1 MLKDLLLR
9 NRSYRR
15 FEQEVRISEEELT
28 ELVGL
33 TCLCASARNAQ
44 ALKYVIVHEE
54 EKCAEVFPQLAWA
67 GYLKDWDGPEE
78 GERPAAYLIQ
88 LLDTRIVE
96 NGWGGCII
104 KAFRNEDLRRLFHL
118 PEELK
123 INYVIALGKPKE
135 KVVLEQ
141 MKGEDYRY
149 WRDADGVHHVPKRE
163 AGSLIY
169 KIEV

>member
-96 NGWGGCII
+96 NC
-104 KAFRNEDLRRLFHL
+104 
-118 PEELK
+118 
-123 INYVIALGKPKE
+123 LGDDGIQAQTILLGAADFTRICAS
-135 KVVLEQ
+135 VLT
-141 MKGEDYRY
+141 
-149 WRDADGVHHVPKRE
+149 
-163 AGSLIY
+163 LIY
-169 KIEV
+169 STPFPSLSSSIMRFTAFPPPPPRWRRPPR

>member
-88 LLDTRIVE
+88 LLIP
-96 NGWGGCII
+96 G
-104 KAFRNEDLRRLFHL
+104 L
-118 PEELK
+118 LK
-123 INYVIALGKPKE
+123 IVCVMTVFRP
-135 KVVLEQ
+135 
-141 MKGEDYRY
+141 RRFY
-149 WRDADGVHHVPKRE
+149 WER
-163 AGSLIY
+163 
-169 KIEV
+169 

>member
-96 NGWGGCII
+96 NC
-104 KAFRNEDLRRLFHL
+104 
-118 PEELK
+118 
-123 INYVIALGKPKE
+123 
-135 KVVLEQ
+135 
-141 MKGEDYRY
+141 
-149 WRDADGVHHVPKRE
+149 
-163 AGSLIY
+163 
-169 KIEV
+169 

>member
-96 NGWGGCII
+96 NCLCDDGIQAQTILLGAVEKGWGGCII
-104 KAFRNEDLRRLFHL
+104 KAFRRFTSSVSLTRRAENQLRDCFGKTERKGGAGTNERGGLS
-118 PEELK
+118 
-123 INYVIALGKPKE
+123 
-135 KVVLEQ
+135 VLE
-141 MKGEDYRY
+141 GC
-149 WRDADGVHHVPKRE
+149 
-163 AGSLIY
+163 
-169 KIEV
+169 